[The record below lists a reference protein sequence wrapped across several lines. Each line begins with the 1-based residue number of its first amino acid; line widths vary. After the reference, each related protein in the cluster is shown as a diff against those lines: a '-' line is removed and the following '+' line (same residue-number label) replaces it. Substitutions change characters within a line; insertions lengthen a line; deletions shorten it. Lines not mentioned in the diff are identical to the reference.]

1 MSVFSSLS
9 SSSFVVTSLAIWVAS
24 ALSKFGSSFARQ
36 FVPACRTSVVTPVRS
51 AGRRVAGTAP
61 GVERISTLTPAS
73 LLTPPGAKS
82 LVNESPSIRT
92 LVTLTARWALSRRPT
107 WSVTVVVAAA
117 AVTVAVAAAVTVAV
131 AASALVVVLFSAHH
145 LQWWSFAV
153 AASVAAIVVFICAT
167 MRSSIAFN
175 MSDNLSPIVAICIRN
190 SSFNFSTMTSLF
202 TCTFAMLIFVGS
214 VGE

>member
-1 MSVFSSLS
+1 M
-9 SSSFVVTSLAIWVAS
+9 TSLAIWVAS

-61 GVERISTLTPAS
+61 GVERISILTPAS

-82 LVNESPSIRT
+82 LVNDSPSIRT
-92 LVTLTARWALSRRPT
+92 LVTSTARWALSRRPT
-107 WSVTVVVAAA
+107 WSVTVVFAD
-117 AVTVAVAAAVTVAV
+117 VTVDV
-131 AASALVVVLFSAHH
+131 AASAVVVVLFSAQH

-175 MSDNLSPIVAICIRN
+175 MSDNLSHIVAICIRN
-190 SSFNFSTMTSLF
+190 SSFNFSTMASLF
-202 TCTFAMLIFVGS
+202 TCTFAMLFFVGS

>member
-92 LVTLTARWALSRRPT
+92 LVTSTARWALSRRPT

-117 AVTVAVAAAVTVAV
+117 AVTVAVAA
-131 AASALVVVLFSAHH
+131 SALVVVLFSAHH
-145 LQWWSFAV
+145 LQWWSYAV

-175 MSDNLSPIVAICIRN
+175 MSDNLFPIVAICIRN

>member
-1 MSVFSSLS
+1 MSVFSRLS

-73 LLTPPGAKS
+73 LLMPSGAKP

-92 LVTLTARWALSRRPT
+92 LVTSTARWTLSRRPT

-117 AVTVAVAAAVTVAV
+117 AVTVAVDV
-131 AASALVVVLFSAHH
+131 AASAVVVVLFSAHH
-145 LQWWSFAV
+145 LQWWSCAV

-190 SSFNFSTMTSLF
+190 SSYNFPTMTSLF